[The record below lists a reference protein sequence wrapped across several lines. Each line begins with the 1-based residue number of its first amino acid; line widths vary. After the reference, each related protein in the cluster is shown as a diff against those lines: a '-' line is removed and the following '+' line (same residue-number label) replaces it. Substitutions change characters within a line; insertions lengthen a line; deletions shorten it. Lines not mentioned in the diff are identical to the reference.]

1 MLARVKKNNGEN
13 EMKSAKRIL
22 ALALVL
28 AMVLSFC
35 ACSAKTKMIGRWNIQ
50 TIEVGDMVIDDNE
63 IEEMGLVEGGH
74 IKLNKSGSC
83 IVNILGDEFEGKW
96 KVDDNGVAT
105 ITYDK
110 DKEGTAKLDGEV
122 LLFTDAEG
130 NDYKLEK

>member
-1 MLARVKKNNGEN
+1 
-13 EMKSAKRIL
+13 
-22 ALALVL
+22 
-28 AMVLSFC
+28 
-35 ACSAKTKMIGRWNIQ
+35 
-50 TIEVGDMVIDDNE
+50 MVIDDNE

-83 IVNILGDEFEGKW
+83 IVNILGDEFEGEW